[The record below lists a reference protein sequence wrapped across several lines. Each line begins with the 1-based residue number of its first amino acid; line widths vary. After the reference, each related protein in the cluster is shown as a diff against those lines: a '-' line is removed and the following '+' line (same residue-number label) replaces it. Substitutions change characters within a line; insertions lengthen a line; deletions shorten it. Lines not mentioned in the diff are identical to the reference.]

1 MVTTE
6 VAFSRSTW
14 EHSRLFKEGL
24 YELGRRMPMELV
36 RLYVYEGA
44 RSPRVHISCYHRI
57 DELRRLR
64 TQAILAEMDAIEAQ
78 AESWLAE
85 HPVEAARIAA
95 AEGRT
100 VATPAMLLGTA
111 VVNGTSNV
119 LSFTADTYAIAP
131 NLRIYELFSW
141 YNAGEPYA

>member
-6 VAFSRSTW
+6 VAFSRTTW
-14 EHSRLFKEGL
+14 ELSRTFKDEL

-44 RSPRVHISCYHRI
+44 RSPRVHTSCYDRI

-64 TQAILAEMDAIEAQ
+64 TRAILREMDAIEAQ
-78 AESWLAE
+78 AEAWLAA
-85 HPVEAARIAA
+85 HPTEAARIAA
-95 AEGRT
+95 NEGRT
-100 VATPAMLLGTA
+100 VATPAMLLGSA
-111 VVNGTSNV
+111 VVNGTSNA

-141 YNAGEPYA
+141 YTGSEPYA